1 MLARGVCLIW
11 LSTSSYD
18 PPPDYRYDA
27 EVTWAVKN
35 WFLFPLSITFTLLAV
50 LDLVGLKVDLK
61 SIGGVKR
68 IVYNITG
75 ILNWAAI
82 IAYNII
88 AFNIIAYNIIA
99 YNIIAYNIIAY
110 NITGLLNWAAILL
123 CMMLLGAFVTA
134 GVLASAM
141 PLVPLYY
148 YFRGYKLTACCRL
161 HPNNTSLAE
170 GRMEF
175 QRIMEQ
181 LRVERIQGATASQGS
196 GSGNKTQVDTH
207 SESPIQREVKPG
219 NPFESQEPF
228 RITASGNPFESQASG
243 NPFDSQ
249 VSGNPF
255 ESEPQEEPFGS
266 YPSRIPFES
275 GEFVREHSK
284 NPLQSEPAGSPFQT
298 EPSTS
303 KISEG
308 AVEPRSLS
316 PKEPSFQRESD
327 EQLPIFNK
335 IQKYQYVAEK

>member
-27 EVTWAVKN
+27 EVSWAVKT

-50 LDLVGLKVDLK
+50 LDLVGVKVDLK

-68 IVYNITG
+68 IV
-75 ILNWAAI
+75 
-82 IAYNII
+82 
-88 AFNIIAYNIIA
+88 
-99 YNIIAYNIIAY
+99 Y

-196 GSGNKTQVDTH
+196 GSGNRTRVDTH
-207 SESPIQREVKPG
+207 FESPIQR
-219 NPFESQEPF
+219 
-228 RITASGNPFESQASG
+228 
-243 NPFDSQ
+243 
-249 VSGNPF
+249 
-255 ESEPQEEPFGS
+255 
-266 YPSRIPFES
+266 
-275 GEFVREHSK
+275 
-284 NPLQSEPAGSPFQT
+284 
-298 EPSTS
+298 
-303 KISEG
+303 
-308 AVEPRSLS
+308 
-316 PKEPSFQRESD
+316 
-327 EQLPIFNK
+327 
-335 IQKYQYVAEK
+335 